1 MYCDQKSIP
10 NNSPNIQTFVLNVSC
25 QQLFLQRIT
34 YYGIDLVGNVPLGNE
49 SSLIWLEVIL
59 PSLMRACFGESL
71 MFPIFDPHQYNV
83 PHH

>member
-10 NNSPNIQTFVLNVSC
+10 INSLNIQTFVLNVSC

-49 SSLIWLEVIL
+49 SSLI
-59 PSLMRACFGESL
+59 
-71 MFPIFDPHQYNV
+71 
-83 PHH
+83 